1 MIWTG
6 TFWKN
11 KEMIG
16 RTEWDFQKTLWN
28 LSERN
33 ADEVL
38 EHERTVKDPNTKVVI
53 TNTSDNASNFVRE
66 YSLYINDMFT
76 IENFVEVTDPW
87 SFSQ

>member
-11 KEMIG
+11 NEMIG
-16 RTEWDFQKTLWN
+16 RTEWDFQNTLWN
-28 LSERN
+28 WSVRN

-38 EHERTVKDPNTKVVI
+38 EHERTVKDPNSKVVI

-66 YSLYINDMFT
+66 YSLYINDMYT

-87 SFSQ
+87 NFSQ